1 MSKIRNYA
9 SKAVRFFAKHQMLL
23 RATISVALI
32 LWLLSQLDLAQMVT
46 RWSHANWLL
55 LGLLIPILYLLNMV
69 VRAARL
75 KIILQAQELIVPFH
89 LLWLIQLKSSF
100 FISFVPGGAA
110 GDIYRTVAIGREIK
124 RVLDSIASVLLEK
137 FIGLAAMMLLSLA
150 SLIAGV
156 YFFDLAAYSS
166 VARPIFV
173 VALALLAAWL
183 LFFVLIRS
191 QFLKRRRLPISI
203 PGRLQDVSEQLYP
216 LFGNYQILVKLGLL
230 SFLLQISIVFWY
242 FTAARAMHLDISLL
256 ALMIGVPVVE
266 LLLAIPI
273 SVGGIGVRD
282 SALVVLLLPFGLNAE
297 DIVSFSLLVAFTA
310 TLARTLS
317 GLAFIADAG
326 GEQSGLDGSRDVS
339 EPA

>member
-1 MSKIRNYA
+1 MEISNYTSKV
-9 SKAVRFFAKHQMLL
+9 VRFFARRQLLL

-46 RWSHANWLL
+46 RWSTANWLL
-55 LGLLIPILYLLNMV
+55 LSLLIPFLYLLNMI

-75 KIILQAQELIVPFH
+75 RIILHAQGLTVPFH
-89 LLWLIQLKSSF
+89 LLWMIQLKSSF

-137 FIGLAAMMLLSLA
+137 FIGLAAMMLLSIA
-150 SLIAGV
+150 SLITGV
-156 YFFDLAAYSS
+156 YLLDLAPYSNI
-166 VARPIFV
+166 ARPVFV
-173 VALALLAAWL
+173 LALALLAAWL
-183 LFFVLIRS
+183 LFFALIRG
-191 QFLKRRRLPISI
+191 QFLKRRGLPISF
-203 PGRLQDVSEQLYP
+203 PDRLQDVSEQLYF
-216 LFGNYQILVKLGLL
+216 LFGNSRILAKLGLL
-230 SFLLQISIVFWY
+230 SFLLQVSIVFWY
-242 FTAARAMHLDISLL
+242 FTVARAMHLDISLL
-256 ALMIGVPVVE
+256 ALMIGVPVIE

-326 GEQSGLDGSRDVS
+326 EEQSGLDGSRDVS